1 MKDSRLII
9 EGGRKLSGELR
20 VTGAKN
26 ASLPILAATLLTGGE
41 TVLSNC
47 PTLSDVF
54 TACRI
59 LTHLGCRC
67 VREKG
72 ALVIDSRDVTDC
84 EISDELMRKMRSS
97 IVFLGAVLSRLGR
110 CRLSFPGGCELGARP
125 IDIHLHAMRKMGV
138 TVEEAY
144 GVLDCTL
151 ESGINSCDIVL
162 PFPTVGATENIMLL
176 AARSDATVTIIN
188 AAREPEICDLE
199 SYLNACGADIKG
211 AGSSMV
217 TIRGVSALHPGVY
230 SVMPDRIVAC
240 TYMSAAAITS
250 GEVMLD
256 GVRPSDMHAV
266 ISLFEQM
273 GCAVYSYDDKIY
285 LNAKNPL
292 KAVKTVKTAPYP
304 GFPTDCQPIV
314 MSALCRAK
322 GTSIIYENIFEN
334 RYRAVPELIRMG
346 ADIKTEGRV
355 AVIEGVK
362 SMWGTSVKAPD
373 LRAGAALVLAGLS
386 SEGIT
391 TVSDIHYIDRGYES
405 IEKELTSLGAS
416 IIRR

>member
-1 MKDSRLII
+1 MKSSRLII
-9 EGGRKLSGELR
+9 EGGRRLSGEIK
-20 VTGAKN
+20 VSGAKN
-26 ASLPILAATLLTGGE
+26 ASLPILAASLLSGGE
-41 TVLSNC
+41 TVLHNC
-47 PTLSDVF
+47 PSLSDVF

-67 VREKG
+67 KRENG
-72 ALVIDSRDVTDC
+72 TLIIDSGDVSGY
-84 EISDELMRKMRSS
+84 EISEELMRKMRSS

-125 IDIHLHAMRKMGV
+125 IDIHLAAMRKMGV
-138 TVEEAY
+138 KIEESY

-151 ESGINSCDIVL
+151 DSGLNSCDVVL
-162 PFPTVGATENIMLL
+162 PFPSVGATENIMLL
-176 AARSDATVTIIN
+176 AARSNATVTIIN

-199 SYLNACGADIKG
+199 AYLNACGANIHG
-211 AGSSMV
+211 AGSSTV
-217 TIRGVSALHPGVY
+217 TVRGVETLHPCEY
-230 SVMPDRIVAC
+230 SVMPDRIVAT

-250 GEVMLD
+250 GEVMLSA
-256 GVRPSDMHAV
+256 VRPCDMHAV
-266 ISLFEQM
+266 TALFEQM

-292 KAVKTVKTAPYP
+292 KAVKTIKTAPYP

-314 MSALCRAK
+314 MASLCRAK

-346 ADIKTEGRV
+346 ADIKVEGKV
-355 AVIEGVK
+355 AVIEGVN
-362 SMWGTSVKAPD
+362 SLWGTSVKAPD
-373 LRAGAALVLAGLS
+373 LRAGAALVLAGLAAD
-386 SEGIT
+386 GTT

-405 IEKELTSLGAS
+405 VENELTKLGAK

>member
-1 MKDSRLII
+1 MKSSRLII
-9 EGGRKLSGELR
+9 EGGRRLSGEIK

-26 ASLPILAATLLTGGE
+26 ASLPILAASLLTGGE
-41 TVLSNC
+41 TVLFNC
-47 PTLSDVF
+47 PSLSDVF

-67 VREKG
+67 KRENG
-72 ALVIDSRDVTDC
+72 ALIIDSRDVLDY
-84 EISDELMRKMRSS
+84 EISEELMRKMRSS

-125 IDIHLHAMRKMGV
+125 IDIHLASMRKMGV
-138 TVEEAY
+138 RIEESH

-151 ESGINSCDIVL
+151 ESGLNSCDVVL
-162 PFPTVGATENIMLL
+162 PFPSVGATENIMLL
-176 AARSDATVTIIN
+176 AARSNATVTIIN

-199 SYLNACGADIKG
+199 AYLNACGANIHG
-211 AGSSMV
+211 AGSSTV
-217 TIRGVSALHPGVY
+217 TVRGVETLHPCEY
-230 SVMPDRIVAC
+230 SVMPDRIVAS

-250 GEVMLD
+250 GEVMLSA
-256 GVRPSDMHAV
+256 VRPNDMHAV
-266 ISLFEQM
+266 IALFEQM

-292 KAVKTVKTAPYP
+292 KAIKTVKTAPYP

-314 MSALCRAK
+314 MASLCRAK

-346 ADIKTEGRV
+346 ADIKVEGKV
-355 AVIEGVK
+355 AVIEGVN
-362 SMWGTSVKAPD
+362 SLWGTSVKAPD
-373 LRAGAALVLAGLS
+373 LRAGAALVLAGLAAD
-386 SEGIT
+386 GTT

-405 IEKELTSLGAS
+405 VENELSQLGAK